1 MPSMAGAWLV
11 CWNGVLTWRDDVA
24 VELACMCAGAL
35 TWQVCWRA
43 QEFEQTGTRL
53 AQALTQK
60 DSIARK
66 KAAMS
71 NDVAKALARLS
82 SGLYI
87 VTAAHRGGARGAM
100 VASWVAQVRFSR
112 CYLLFFLFSLSFVI
126 RARPRNVAVLS
137 QRGKLLPDLQVS

>member
-1 MPSMAGAWLV
+1 MLWHAGQILLCNYNCPNASPTAVNDHPQSIQLALLRDRMLLVLLCARSGGALRLSGGPLTLSGVPIYMSLTWL
-11 CWNGVLTWRDDVA
+11 GVLLV
-24 VELACMCAGAL
+24 
-35 TWQVCWRA
+35 

-82 SGLYI
+82 SGLYV

-100 VASWVAQVRFSR
+100 IASWVAQAG
-112 CYLLFFLFSLSFVI
+112 L
-126 RARPRNVAVLS
+126 
-137 QRGKLLPDLQVS
+137 

>member
-1 MPSMAGAWLV
+1 MAG
-11 CWNGVLTWRDDVA
+11 C
-24 VELACMCAGAL
+24 
-35 TWQVCWRA
+35 A
-43 QEFEQTGTRL
+43 QEYEQTGTRL

-82 SGLYI
+82 SGLYV

-100 VASWVAQVRFSR
+100 IASWVAQVRHCLFLCTCHR
-112 CYLLFFLFSLSFVI
+112 CF
-126 RARPRNVAVLS
+126 
-137 QRGKLLPDLQVS
+137 QVS

>member
-1 MPSMAGAWLV
+1 
-11 CWNGVLTWRDDVA
+11 
-24 VELACMCAGAL
+24 MC
-35 TWQVCWRA
+35 T

-87 VTAAHRGGARGAM
+87 VTAAHQSGGARGAM
-100 VASWVAQVRFSR
+100 VASWVAQARYTR
-112 CYLLFFLFSLSFVI
+112 PPI
-126 RARPRNVAVLS
+126 RLITFIPYC
-137 QRGKLLPDLQVS
+137 GIY